1 LLLWHDAHNR
11 KGQYDLRRR
20 GTGDT
25 LAFADGS
32 TARLPACRTML
43 TLLGSP
49 SHACDGLSRRTVLQ
63 AAGAG
68 LLGTSLSRIT
78 AAEAL
83 AANRKARARSVIFLF
98 LYGGPSQLETFDLKP
113 DAPDAIRG
121 PFRPIASRTP
131 GLLISEHLPRTAAVS
146 DKFCVIRTMSHPY
159 NDHSSA
165 GHYLQTGHPWHVPI
179 GGGFNAT
186 PDDWPATG
194 SVISAHVRQA
204 ARSVAEDLPS
214 YVVLPNS
221 LGRLQEGLV
230 LRRPGEHAGWL
241 GSAYEPVTTN
251 IDKRSPMDNPY
262 WRDCTDDELRF
273 QIQGLANSKDLRLDR
288 LNRRRSLVQQFDHL
302 CRHVDH
308 SRALDGYDESERRA
322 LALVTSDRARRA
334 LDIRGESAATR
345 DRYGRHLF
353 GQATL
358 MARRLVE
365 AGVRF
370 ATVHYD
376 AVDGYSWDSHLNSR
390 DVKDHLLPTFD
401 QAYSALLTDLDQ
413 RGLLA
418 ETLVVALGEMGRTP
432 QATPTWGRQ
441 HWSTLFSAV
450 VAGAGIRG
458 GTTFGASDGHA
469 AYPLERPTRP
479 EDLAA
484 TIFSAFGID
493 PEARVQNS
501 QGRPAPLVENGRVL
515 DIFG

>member
-1 LLLWHDAHNR
+1 
-11 KGQYDLRRR
+11 
-20 GTGDT
+20 
-25 LAFADGS
+25 
-32 TARLPACRTML
+32 ML
-43 TLLGSP
+43 TLLGSS
-49 SHACDGLSRRTVLQ
+49 SHACDGLTRRTLLQ

-68 LLGTSLSRIT
+68 LLGSSLARIDAVE
-78 AAEAL
+78 AAGAI
-83 AANRKARARSVIFLF
+83 RKAKARSVIFLF

-113 DAPDAIRG
+113 EAADAIRG

-165 GHYLQTGHPWHVPI
+165 GHYLQTGHPWSVPI

-186 PDDWPATG
+186 PNDWPAMG
-194 SVISAHVRQA
+194 SVVSARLRA
-204 ARSVAEDLPS
+204 PTTSGAEELPR

-230 LRRPGEHAGWL
+230 LHRPGEHAGWL
-241 GSAYEPVTTN
+241 GSAYEPVTTA
-251 IDKRSPMDNPY
+251 IDKRGPTDNPY
-262 WRDCTDDELRF
+262 WRNCSDSELRF
-273 QIQGLANSKDLRLDR
+273 QIQGLADSKDLVLDR
-288 LNRRRSLVQQFDHL
+288 LNRRRTLVEQFDRF
-302 CRHVDH
+302 CRRIDH

-322 LALVTSDRARRA
+322 LALVTSDKARRA

-353 GQATL
+353 GQSTL

-401 QAYSALLTDLDQ
+401 QAYSALLTDLDK
-413 RGLLA
+413 RGLLD

-432 QATPTWGRQ
+432 RANANWGRQ
-441 HWSTLFSAV
+441 HWSTLFPALL
-450 VAGAGIRG
+450 AGAGVRG
-458 GTTFGASDGHA
+458 GSTYGASDAQA
-469 AYPLERPTRP
+469 AYPLDNPTRP

-493 PEARVQNS
+493 PEMRVQSS
-501 QGRPAPLVENGRVL
+501 QGRPVPLVENGRVL
-515 DIFG
+515 DVFG

>member
-1 LLLWHDAHNR
+1 V
-11 KGQYDLRRR
+11 
-20 GTGDT
+20 
-25 LAFADGS
+25 
-32 TARLPACRTML
+32 L

-49 SHACDGLSRRTVLQ
+49 SHACDGLSRRSLLEV
-63 AAGAG
+63 AGAG
-68 LLGTSLSRIT
+68 LLGTSLARIA
-78 AAEAL
+78 AAESAG
-83 AANRKARARSVIFLF
+83 AVRPAKARSVIFLF
-98 LYGGPSQLETFDLKP
+98 LFGGPSQLETFDLKP
-113 DAPDAIRG
+113 EAPDAIRG

-131 GLLISEHLPRTAAVS
+131 GLRICEHLPRTAAAS

-165 GHYLQTGHPWHVPI
+165 GHYLQTGHPWSIPI

-186 PDDWPATG
+186 PNDWPSIG
-194 SVISAHVRQA
+194 SVVSASVRKSGA
-204 ARSVAEDLPS
+204 ASAGDLPS

-230 LRRPGEHAGWL
+230 LRRPGEYAGWL
-241 GSAYEPVTTN
+241 GSAYEPVTTA
-251 IDKRSPMDNPY
+251 IDKRSPTDNPY
-262 WRDCTDDELRF
+262 WRDCTDRELRF
-273 QIQGLANSKDLRLDR
+273 QIQGLADSKELVLDR
-288 LNRRRSLVQQFDHL
+288 LNRRRSLVESFDRM
-302 CRHVDH
+302 CRRVDH
-308 SRALDGYDESERRA
+308 NRALDGYDESEKRA

-334 LDIRGESAATR
+334 LDIRGESPATR

-401 QAYSALLTDLDQ
+401 QAYSALLEDLHD
-413 RGLLA
+413 RGLLG

-432 QATPTWGRQ
+432 RANENWGRQ
-441 HWSTLFSAV
+441 HWSTLFPALL
-450 VAGAGIRG
+450 AGAGIRG
-458 GTTFGASDGHA
+458 GSVYGASDAQA

-484 TIFSAFGID
+484 TIFSVFGLD
-493 PEARVQNS
+493 PETRVPNS
-501 QGRPAPLVENGRVL
+501 QGRPVPLVENGRPL
-515 DIFG
+515 LELFG

>member
-1 LLLWHDAHNR
+1 V
-11 KGQYDLRRR
+11 
-20 GTGDT
+20 
-25 LAFADGS
+25 
-32 TARLPACRTML
+32 L
-43 TLLGSP
+43 TLLGSS
-49 SHACDGLSRRTVLQ
+49 SHACDGLSRRTLLQ

-68 LLGTSLSRIT
+68 LLGSSLAQIG
-78 AAEAL
+78 AAEA
-83 AANRKARARSVIFLF
+83 AGAVRKAKARSVIFLF

-113 DAPDAIRG
+113 EAPDAIRG

-186 PDDWPATG
+186 PNDWPALG
-194 SVISAHVRQA
+194 SVVSAIVQ
-204 ARSVAEDLPS
+204 RSTASRAEELPR

-230 LRRPGEHAGWL
+230 LHRPGEHAGWL
-241 GSAYEPVTTN
+241 GSAYEPVTTA
-251 IDKRSPMDNPY
+251 IDKRGPSDNPY
-262 WRDCTDDELRF
+262 WRDCSDNELRF
-273 QIQGLANSKDLRLDR
+273 QIQGLADTKDLVLDR
-288 LNRRRSLVQQFDHL
+288 LNRRRTLVEQFDRF
-302 CRHVDH
+302 CRRIDH

-322 LALVTSDRARRA
+322 LALVTSDQARRA

-401 QAYSALLTDLDQ
+401 QAYSALLTDLHE
-413 RGLLA
+413 RGLLG

-432 QATPTWGRQ
+432 RANANWGRQ
-441 HWSTLFSAV
+441 HWSTLFPALL
-450 VAGAGIRG
+450 AGASVRG
-458 GTTFGASDGHA
+458 GSTYGVSDAQA
-469 AYPLERPTRP
+469 AYPLDNPTRP

-493 PEARVQNS
+493 PEVRVQNS
-501 QGRPAPLVENGRVL
+501 QGRPVPLVENGRVL
-515 DIFG
+515 DVFG